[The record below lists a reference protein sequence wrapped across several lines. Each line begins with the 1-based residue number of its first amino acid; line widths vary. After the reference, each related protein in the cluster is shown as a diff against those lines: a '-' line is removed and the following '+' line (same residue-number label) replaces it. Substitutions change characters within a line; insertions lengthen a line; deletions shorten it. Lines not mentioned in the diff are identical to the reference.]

1 MNAIAFDTNN
11 LILWAVLIILLL
23 QTLSV
28 IWLVARARKLRRRLN
43 SKPKSKPGRK
53 TYQHPADD
61 SSLLYESNDLYYIA
75 NQAVNVMELKKL
87 YLNPQLRIAD
97 LSKAVGTNRNYLS
110 KAINDCFM
118 LNFSQLCNYF
128 RVKEACQLY
137 LSKPGISR
145 REWVDRSGFKSFSSF
160 SSAFGNFTQRSPV
173 KWQREVRHRLK
184 NRETISVYDY
194 IKDLTKV

>member
-1 MNAIAFDTNN
+1 MNTIIRFSNN
-11 LILWAVLIILLL
+11 VILWAVLFLLIAQTVFILMLA
-23 QTLSV
+23 V
-28 IWLVARARKLRRRLN
+28 RARKLRKRLK
-43 SKPKSKPGRK
+43 SKSKPGRK
-53 TYQHPADD
+53 NYQVREE
-61 SSLLYESNDLYYIA
+61 STSMLYESNELYYIA
-75 NQAVNVMELKKL
+75 NQAVHVMEVRKP

-118 LNFSQLCNYF
+118 LNFNQLCNYF

-137 LSKPGISR
+137 LSQPGISR

-160 SSAFGNFTQRSPV
+160 SNAFGNFTQRSPV
-173 KWQREVRHRLK
+173 KWQREIRQRLK
-184 NRETISVYDY
+184 NKETISVYDY

>member
-1 MNAIAFDTNN
+1 MITIIRFSNN
-11 LILWAVLIILLL
+11 VILWAVLFLLIAQTVFILLL
-23 QTLSV
+23 AV
-28 IWLVARARKLRRRLN
+28 RARKLRKRLK
-43 SKPKSKPGRK
+43 SKSKPGRK
-53 TYQHPADD
+53 NYQVRAE
-61 SSLLYESNDLYYIA
+61 STSMLYESNELYYIA
-75 NQAVNVMELKKL
+75 NQAVHVMEVRKP

-118 LNFSQLCNYF
+118 LNFNQLCNYF

-137 LSKPGISR
+137 LSQPGISR

-160 SSAFGNFTQRSPV
+160 STAFGNFTQRSPV
-173 KWQREVRHRLK
+173 KWQREIRQRLK
-184 NRETISVYDY
+184 NKETISVYDY